1 MRTKELVTCPRD
13 PVDRLGPAGV
23 RGVVVRWLRLVAAD
37 AELAPYLIGIDRPH
51 LVDRLTEQLGA
62 ALGGPVT
69 TRRTC
74 VGHWRCLGLSE
85 EQHLRVLDYLA
96 ASLYRHDVPFDV
108 ITVAQRIAAGRG

>member
-1 MRTKELVTCPRD
+1 MVACPRD

-23 RGVVVRWLRLVAAD
+23 RGVVVHWLRLVAAD

-51 LVDRLTEQLGA
+51 LVGRLT
-62 ALGGPVT
+62 
-69 TRRTC
+69 
-74 VGHWRCLGLSE
+74 E

-108 ITVAQRIAAGRG
+108 IVIAQRVAAGRG

>member
-1 MRTKELVTCPRD
+1 MVACPRD

-51 LVDRLTEQLGA
+51 LVGRLTEQLGA
-62 ALGGPVT
+62 ALGGPVAA
-69 TRRTC
+69 RRPAG
-74 VGHWRCLGLSE
+74 GHWRRLGLTE

-108 ITVAQRIAAGRG
+108 IVVAKRVASGRG